1 MKLPSQETL
10 ASTLHNPCYFLS
22 MIPFKNNHLL
32 HRAIPKS
39 KYCTLFVLATLLS
52 SCAAWDQLL
61 CAPHNKKAEEPF
73 PESELTTCISSDTS
87 WANHPVFCIGTD
99 RSNPPVILLHELP
112 GLSPKTLQ
120 YAKTLSKDFYVYV
133 PLLYGKP
140 NQQSTLRGALA
151 FHTNGEWQARPELNG
166 SSRIVKWLQYVT
178 TQVQLNHP
186 TQTIGVIGNC
196 MTGTVP
202 LALLDNPSVTA
213 AVLAQPTPPL
223 PLFYYSHEDK
233 YSLAISES
241 ELAKAV
247 TRKDV
252 RIYFVR
258 FETDCVSL
266 PEKKASLKAHFGNRL
281 IDGEITKLEYI
292 NPLECNC
299 QRVHSTLIGE
309 WGSRD
314 HIGDAS
320 ENRREEIRQFLLNP
334 ANYEPQRL
342 SYTKK
347 VSSAN

>member
-1 MKLPSQETL
+1 
-10 ASTLHNPCYFLS
+10 
-22 MIPFKNNHLL
+22 MIPFKNNPLL
-32 HRAIPKS
+32 NRTTPKS
-39 KYCTLFVLATLLS
+39 EHCALFVLVTLLS
-52 SCAAWDQLL
+52 GCAAWDQLL
-61 CAPHNKKAEEPF
+61 CAPHNKNTEKPF
-73 PESELTTCISSDTS
+73 PEIELTTCIPSDTS

-99 RSNPPVILLHELP
+99 RSKPPVILLHELP

-140 NQQSTLRGALA
+140 NQHSTLKGALA

-196 MTGTVP
+196 LTGTIP

-213 AVLAQPTPPL
+213 AVLAQPTLPL
-223 PLFYYSHEDK
+223 PFFYYSHEDK
-233 YSLAISES
+233 YSLGISES

-247 TRKDV
+247 ARKDV

-266 PEKKASLKAHFGNRL
+266 PEKKVSLKAHFGDRL

-292 NPLECNC
+292 NPLGCEH
-299 QRVHSTLIGE
+299 QTVHSSLIGE
-309 WGSRD
+309 WGSQD
-314 HIGDAS
+314 KIGDAS
-320 ENRREEIRQFLLNP
+320 ENRREEIRKFLLNP
-334 ANYEPQRL
+334 VNHETQPFAYTHEATSVNSTTTDLTFRQFQL
-342 SYTKK
+342 S
-347 VSSAN
+347 NERCH